1 MIVDIHVHVVSH
13 IMDAQSLLVTGALRI
28 IVNHALRRLGRF
40 AVLNKRRNLQI
51 NPKVPFA

>member
-1 MIVDIHVHVVSH
+1 M
-13 IMDAQSLLVTGALRI
+13 SLLVTGAVRI
-28 IVNHALRRLGRF
+28 TANHALRRLGRF